1 MVYLSVASL
10 AQPPAGRA
18 FLYPDLLSELFGN
31 TVTEQA
37 SNSMAGGESAAVSGP
52 QAKAAT
58 ISFEDAALVEQCR
71 RGDMQAFGS
80 LVAKYQDRIFNMVF
94 RMCGRRADA
103 EELAQ
108 ETFLKA
114 LERINQFRGQSQ
126 FYTWLFRIAANLTI
140 SHRRRGTRVRFQ
152 SLTGPQEF
160 EMDQADNLTAATA
173 RKRVPAPD
181 ASALAAETNQR
192 VMEAL
197 EELDDEFRLVVVLC
211 DMEGMDYARIAAVLN
226 LPIGTVKSRL
236 HRARCDLKDKLADLV
251 RP

>member
-1 MVYLSVASL
+1 
-10 AQPPAGRA
+10 
-18 FLYPDLLSELFGN
+18 
-31 TVTEQA
+31 
-37 SNSMAGGESAAVSGP
+37 MAGGDSAAVSGP
-52 QAKAAT
+52 QAKAST

-71 RGDMQAFGS
+71 RGDMLAFGS

-152 SLTGPQEF
+152 SLAGPQEF
-160 EMDQADNLTAATA
+160 ETDQGDNLTAAMA
-173 RKRVPAPD
+173 RKRGQAPD
-181 ASALAAETNQR
+181 APALAAETSQR

-236 HRARCDLKDKLADLV
+236 HRARCDLKVKLADLV

>member
-1 MVYLSVASL
+1 M
-10 AQPPAGRA
+10 
-18 FLYPDLLSELFGN
+18 
-31 TVTEQA
+31 TEQT
-37 SNSMAGGESAAVSGP
+37 SNSMAGGESTGIGGP
-52 QAKAAT
+52 QPKAAT

-71 RGDMQAFGS
+71 QGDMLAFGS
-80 LVAKYQDRIFNMVF
+80 LVAKYQERIFNMVF

-114 LERINQFRGQSQ
+114 LERINQFRGQSK

-140 SHRRRGTRVRFQ
+140 SHRRRGGRVRFQ
-152 SLTGPQEF
+152 SLSGPDEF
-160 EMDQADNLTAATA
+160 EQNQADNLTAAMA
-173 RKRVPAPD
+173 RKRNPAPE
-181 ASALAAETNQR
+181 AAAMAAEANRR

-211 DMEGMDYARIAAVLN
+211 DMEGMDYAQIAQVLN

-236 HRARCDLKDKLADLV
+236 HRARCELRDKLADMV